1 MASDRSV
8 ELRVGIV
15 VVAAIILLILGIV
28 WVKRYRFNVV
38 RYDYSVIFPNVGA
51 LEKGDPVTI
60 SGVKKGEVEEIKLY
74 QGDVLVTF
82 NLTQDV
88 ILKEDAKFT
97 VMNIGLMGERYI
109 EIFTGHSDKLLD
121 LSKPVRGYYDTGIPE
136 IMGMMGEAVT
146 DIRNLVSHLEG
157 AVGTKW
163 SQESIIE
170 ITRNLR
176 KVSNDLNQM
185 MEKNKDKFNRSVDD
199 LSYASSE
206 LKSLVKDNKG
216 KLQST
221 MDNFASSSTR
231 LDSVTTS
238 LQEVSTSLKGF
249 TQKIEKGEGTM
260 GKLVQDSS
268 LYLDLRKTTQDLD
281 SLILDIKANPKKY
294 IKLKVF

>member
-1 MASDRSV
+1 MPTDRSV
-8 ELRVGIV
+8 ELRVGIAV
-15 VVAAIILLILGIV
+15 VIAAILLILAII
-28 WVKRYRFNVV
+28 WVKEYRFNVV
-38 RYDYSVIFPNVGA
+38 RYKYSVIFPNVGA

-60 SGVKKGEVEEIKLY
+60 SGVKKGEVEDIKLY
-74 QGDVLVTF
+74 QGDVLVAF
-82 NLTQDV
+82 NLTSDAV
-88 ILKEDAKFT
+88 LKEDAKFT

-109 EIFTGHSDKLLD
+109 EIFAGHSDKLLD
-121 LSKPVRGYYDTGIPE
+121 LSEPVRGYYDTGIPE

-170 ITRNLR
+170 ITKNLR
-176 KVSNDLNQM
+176 KVSNELNQM
-185 MEKNKDKFNRSVDD
+185 MERNKDKFNGSVDD

-221 MDNFASSSTR
+221 VNNFASASTK
-231 LDSVTTS
+231 LDSITTS
-238 LQEVSTSLKGF
+238 LGDISSSLKSF
-249 TQKIEKGEGTM
+249 SEKIKRGEGTL
-260 GKLVQDSS
+260 GSLVQDSS
-268 LYLDLRKTTQDLD
+268 LYLDLRKTTKDLD